1 MDSGYLLRKEHEEF
15 AKRMQE
21 ENDRQNHRIGE
32 LEKQGKENNKLL
44 LSIERL
50 ATNMESLQREVKEQG
65 KRLETIERRDGES
78 WRKVKWYV
86 LIAVVGAV
94 MGYALHSIGL

>member
-15 AKRMQE
+15 EKRMQE
-21 ENDRQNHRIGE
+21 ENERQNRRIEE
-32 LEKQGKENNKLL
+32 LEGQGRENHKLL

-50 ATNMESLQREVKEQG
+50 ATNMENLQKEVREQG
-65 KRLETIERRDGES
+65 DRLEAIESRDGEA
-78 WRKVKWYV
+78 WRKIKWYV

-94 MGYALHSIGL
+94 VGYALHSVGL

>member
-15 AKRMQE
+15 ALRMQE
-21 ENDRQNHRIGE
+21 ENERQNHRLAE
-32 LEKQGKENNKLL
+32 LEEQGRQNNKLL

-50 ATNMESLQREVKEQG
+50 ATNMESLQKEVNEQG
-65 KRLETIERRDGES
+65 KRLETIENRDGET
-78 WRKVKWYV
+78 WRKIKWYV

-94 MGYALHSIGL
+94 VGYALHSVGL

>member
-15 AKRMQE
+15 ALRMQE
-21 ENDRQNHRIGE
+21 ENERQNHRLAE
-32 LEKQGKENNKLL
+32 LEGQGRENHKLL

-50 ATNMESLQREVKEQG
+50 ATNMENLQREVSEQG
-65 KRLETIERRDGES
+65 DRLGAIESRDGEA
-78 WRKVKWYV
+78 WRNAKWYV

-94 MGYALHSIGL
+94 VGYALHSVGL